1 MRYVTAN
8 CNYRRIGNIVR
19 IFDLSN
25 YQENTLTMI
34 TFIRNLIV
42 SFIIVATLNIAVKSQ
57 VIGNQFPA
65 MNTST
70 ADDKVVDLPVDTKG
84 KFTLLGLAFS
94 KKSEDDL
101 NTWMEPVFWKF
112 IDKPEGK
119 IDQLF
124 GNYQNHYDVNAY
136 FVPMFTGIKTAAT
149 KTAKKQALKKMDP
162 RLIPSILF
170 YKGSLKPYKDALD
183 FQQKDIPYFFVLDK
197 NGKIVYATSGRY
209 SDDKMNRVEEIISE

>member
-1 MRYVTAN
+1 MRYFHIGSN
-8 CNYRRIGNIVR
+8 SNSICNQKNNGE
-19 IFDLSN
+19 LSCLKQLKSN
-25 YQENTLTMI
+25 MI
-34 TFIRNLIV
+34 KLSRLLSLCIPILFFFPDI
-42 SFIIVATLNIAVKSQ
+42 SFAQ
-57 VIGNQFPA
+57 VIGRQFPT

-70 ADDKVVDLPVDTKG
+70 ADGKVIDLPVDTKG
-84 KFTLLGLAFS
+84 KYTLLGLAFS

-101 NTWMEPVFWKF
+101 DTWIEPVFWKF

-124 GNYQNHYDVNAY
+124 GNNNNYDVNTY
-136 FVPMFTGIKTAAT
+136 FVPMFTGVKTAAT
-149 KTAKKQALKKMDP
+149 NTAKRQALKKMDP

-170 YKGSLKPYKDALD
+170 YKGQLKPYKDALD

-209 SDDKMNRVEEIISE
+209 SDDKMEKVEQILSE

>member
-1 MRYVTAN
+1 ML
-8 CNYRRIGNIVR
+8 NI
-19 IFDLSN
+19 IKP
-25 YQENTLTMI
+25 TLAT
-34 TFIRNLIV
+34 L
-42 SFIIVATLNIAVKSQ
+42 FIIAIVNNFSLAQ
-57 VIGNQFPA
+57 VIGKQFPE

-70 ADDKVVDLPVDTKG
+70 AEGKVMDLPKDVNG

-119 IDQLF
+119 MDQLF
-124 GNYQNHYDVNAY
+124 GSQTYDVNAF

-149 KTAKKQALKKMDP
+149 KTAKKKALKKMDP

-170 YKGSLKPYKDALD
+170 YRGKLKPYKESLD
-183 FQQKDIPYFFVLDK
+183 FQKKDIPYFFVLDE

-209 SDDKMNRVEEIISE
+209 TDDKMAKVEEIVSK

>member
-1 MRYVTAN
+1 MHSIFKLLLLIFTALL
-8 CNYRRIGNIVR
+8 C
-19 IFDLSN
+19 FT
-25 YQENTLTMI
+25 EN
-34 TFIRNLIV
+34 
-42 SFIIVATLNIAVKSQ
+42 SSAQ
-57 VIGNQFPA
+57 VIGHEFPA

-70 ADDKVVDLPVDTKG
+70 ADGKTVDLPDDTKG
-84 KFTLLGLAFS
+84 KYTLLGLAFS

-124 GNYQNHYDVNAY
+124 GNTSSYDVNAF
-136 FVPMFTGIKTAAT
+136 FVPMFTGVKTAAT
-149 KTAKKQALKKMDP
+149 KTAKRQALKKMDP

-170 YKGSLKPYKDALD
+170 YRGQLKPYKNALD

-209 SDDKMNRVEEIISE
+209 SDDKMEQVEQIISE

>member
-1 MRYVTAN
+1 MNSITKRV
-8 CNYRRIGNIVR
+8 
-19 IFDLSN
+19 LSV
-25 YQENTLTMI
+25 LF
-34 TFIRNLIV
+34 FILI
-42 SFIIVATLNIAVKSQ
+42 IHAKSNAQ
-57 VIGNQFPA
+57 VIGSIFPA

-70 ADDKVVDLPVDTKG
+70 ADGKVVDLPGDTKG
-84 KFTLLGLAFS
+84 KYTLLGLAFS

-119 IDQLF
+119 MDQLF
-124 GNYQNHYDVNAY
+124 GNYQYDVNAF

-149 KTAKKQALKKMDP
+149 KTAKKKALKKMDP

-170 YKGSLKPYKDALD
+170 YKGKLKPYKESLD

-197 NGKIVYATSGRY
+197 NGKIIYATSGRY
-209 SDDKMNRVEEIISE
+209 TDDKMNKVEEIVSE

>member
-1 MRYVTAN
+1 MICSIKRLFP
-8 CNYRRIGNIVR
+8 
-19 IFDLSN
+19 IFFL
-25 YQENTLTMI
+25 LL
-34 TFIRNLIV
+34 F
-42 SFIIVATLNIAVKSQ
+42 LNNHVNAQ
-57 VIGNQFPA
+57 VVGKQFPS

-70 ADDKVVDLPVDTKG
+70 ADGNEVALPKDTKG

-112 IDKPEGK
+112 INKPEGQVN
-119 IDQLF
+119 QLF
-124 GNYQNHYDVNAY
+124 GSSSYDVNAY

-149 KTAKKQALKKMDP
+149 KTAKKKVAKKMDP

-170 YKGSLKPYKDALD
+170 YKGKLKPYKEALD
-183 FQQKDIPYFFVLDK
+183 FQKKDIPYFFVLDN

-209 SDDKMNRVEEIISE
+209 SDEKMEKVEEIVGE

>member
-1 MRYVTAN
+1 MK
-8 CNYRRIGNIVR
+8 NI
-19 IFDLSN
+19 
-25 YQENTLTMI
+25 
-34 TFIRNLIV
+34 IRQLL
-42 SFIIVATLNIAVKSQ
+42 IIVLLVYLIQNTSFSQ
-57 VIGNQFPA
+57 VIGKQFPS

-70 ADDKVVDLPVDTKG
+70 ADGVVVDLPSDTKG
-84 KFTLLGLAFS
+84 KYTLLGLAFS

-124 GNYQNHYDVNAY
+124 GYGSSYDVNAY

-149 KTAKKQALKKMDP
+149 KAAKRKALKKMDP

-170 YKGSLKPYKDALD
+170 YKGKLKPYKNTLD
-183 FQQKDIPYFFVLDK
+183 FQQRDIPYFFVLDEM
-197 NGKIVYATSGRY
+197 GKIVFATSGRY
-209 SDDKMNRVEEIISE
+209 TDAKMSKVEEIISQ

>member
-1 MRYVTAN
+1 MKIIIKHLTVLIFTISMSTNLSFAQVT
-8 CNYRRIGNIVR
+8 
-19 IFDLSN
+19 
-25 YQENTLTMI
+25 
-34 TFIRNLIV
+34 
-42 SFIIVATLNIAVKSQ
+42 
-57 VIGNQFPA
+57 GNQFPV

-70 ADDKVVDLPVDTKG
+70 ADGKVVDLPSDTNG

-124 GNYQNHYDVNAY
+124 GNGSSYDVNAY

-149 KTAKKQALKKMDP
+149 KTAKRQALKKMDP

-170 YKGSLKPYKDALD
+170 YKGKLKPYKESLD

-209 SDDKMNRVEEIISE
+209 TSEKMAKVEEIVGE

>member
-1 MRYVTAN
+1 MK
-8 CNYRRIGNIVR
+8 NIIRQLLVITSIV
-19 IFDLSN
+19 IF
-25 YQENTLTMI
+25 I
-34 TFIRNLIV
+34 TNSGF
-42 SFIIVATLNIAVKSQ
+42 SQ
-57 VIGNQFPA
+57 VVGKQFPA

-70 ADDKVVDLPVDTKG
+70 ADGKVVDLPVDTKG
-84 KFTLLGLAFS
+84 KYTLLGLAFS

-124 GNYQNHYDVNAY
+124 GNYNNYDVNAF

-149 KTAKKQALKKMDP
+149 KAAKKQALKKMDP

-170 YKGSLKPYKDALD
+170 YKGQLKPYKEALD

-197 NGKIVYATSGRY
+197 TGKIVYATSGRY
-209 SDDKMNRVEEIISE
+209 TDEKMEKVEQIVSQ

>member
-1 MRYVTAN
+1 
-8 CNYRRIGNIVR
+8 
-19 IFDLSN
+19 
-25 YQENTLTMI
+25 MI
-34 TFIRNLIV
+34 SVIKRFIPVLYLV
-42 SFIIVATLNIAVKSQ
+42 SFCSFTVSGQ
-57 VIGNQFPA
+57 VIGHQFPE

-70 ADDKVVDLPVDTKG
+70 ADDKKVDLPRDTKG
-84 KFTLLGLAFS
+84 KYTLLGLAFS

-119 IDQLF
+119 IDKLF
-124 GNYQNHYDVNAY
+124 GNQQYDVNAY

-170 YKGSLKPYKDALD
+170 YKGSLKPYKDVLD

-197 NGKIVYATSGRY
+197 NGKIVYATSGSY
-209 SDDKMNRVEEIISE
+209 SDEKMNMVEEIVRE

>member
-1 MRYVTAN
+1 MKIIIKQLAALTFAISLSAN
-8 CNYRRIGNIVR
+8 
-19 IFDLSN
+19 LS
-25 YQENTLTMI
+25 
-34 TFIRNLIV
+34 
-42 SFIIVATLNIAVKSQ
+42 SAQ
-57 VIGNQFPA
+57 VIGNQFPF

-70 ADDKVVDLPVDTKG
+70 ADGKVVDLPSDTNG

-124 GNYQNHYDVNAY
+124 GNYQYDVNAY
-136 FVPMFTGIKTAAT
+136 FVPMFTGVKTAAT
-149 KTAKKQALKKMDP
+149 KTAKRKALKKMDP

-170 YKGSLKPYKDALD
+170 YKGKLKPYKEALD
-183 FQQKDIPYFFVLDK
+183 FQRKDIPYFFVLDK
-197 NGKIVYATSGRY
+197 DGKIVYATSGRY
-209 SDDKMNRVEEIISE
+209 SDAKMDKVEEIVGE

>member
-1 MRYVTAN
+1 MKIIIRQLSLLAFMAIF
-8 CNYRRIGNIVR
+8 IGNI
-19 IFDLSN
+19 SK
-25 YQENTLTMI
+25 
-34 TFIRNLIV
+34 
-42 SFIIVATLNIAVKSQ
+42 AQ
-57 VIGNQFPA
+57 VVGSQFPV

-70 ADDKVVDLPVDTKG
+70 ADGKVIDLPSDTNG
-84 KFTLLGLAFS
+84 KYTLLGMAFS

-124 GNYQNHYDVNAY
+124 GNGSSYDVNAY
-136 FVPMFTGIKTAAT
+136 FVPMFTGVKTAAT
-149 KTAKKQALKKMDP
+149 KTAKRKALKKMDP

-170 YKGSLKPYKDALD
+170 YKGKLKPYKESLD

-197 NGKIVYATSGRY
+197 KGKIVYATSGRY
-209 SDDKMNRVEEIISE
+209 TDEKMAKVEEIVGE

>member
-1 MRYVTAN
+1 MKISIKQLAVLTFAISLSAN
-8 CNYRRIGNIVR
+8 
-19 IFDLSN
+19 LS
-25 YQENTLTMI
+25 
-34 TFIRNLIV
+34 
-42 SFIIVATLNIAVKSQ
+42 SAQ
-57 VIGNQFPA
+57 VVGSQFPV

-70 ADDKVVDLPVDTKG
+70 ADGIVVDLPSDTNG

-124 GNYQNHYDVNAY
+124 GNGSSYDVNAY

-149 KTAKKQALKKMDP
+149 KTAKRQALKKMDS

-170 YKGSLKPYKDALD
+170 YKGKLKPYKESLD
-183 FQQKDIPYFFVLDK
+183 FQQKDIPDFFVLDK
-197 NGKIVYATSGRY
+197 NGKIVYAASGRY
-209 SDDKMNRVEEIISE
+209 TPEKMAKVEEIVGE